1 MFVDMLHGASR
12 KTVEVIASII
22 GIIVMAILLWGGV
35 EYVMSTYDQESVST
49 GVNMTFIYGTL
60 PIMAAAALVILI
72 RDFIALLKR
81 PASEFKKA

>member
-1 MFVDMLHGASR
+1 
-12 KTVEVIASII
+12 
-22 GIIVMAILLWGGV
+22 
-35 EYVMSTYDQESVST
+35 MSTYDQESVST

-72 RDFIALLKR
+72 RDFIALVKR